1 VRRPGE
7 AASFN
12 MLQQLNAERAARE
25 PDESGSRWRRLFRR
39 TG

>member
-25 PDESGSRWRRLFRR
+25 PDPGESRWRRLFRR
-39 TG
+39 IA